1 MIQTKQLWCHLTL
14 SWFLE
19 ETRFLSP
26 LVSIQV
32 PGTWEVPGTLF
43 QGLPVI
49 LRRAARFVITDK
61 YDNES
66 QGLNE
71 SQ

>member
-1 MIQTKQLWCHLTL
+1 M
-14 SWFLE
+14 
-19 ETRFLSP
+19 
-26 LVSIQV
+26 
-32 PGTWEVPGTLF
+32 PGTLF

-71 SQ
+71 SGWHIRSIHPIRCHICQPAP